1 LAFGGDI
8 HFADQLEPLLS
19 KPQTALAELRPH
31 LGAADVAVVNLEAA
45 LTTRG
50 SPAPKAFHFRSP
62 PTALQ
67 ALAAAGVDVVT
78 MANNHAV
85 DYGAKGFAD
94 TLAARAK
101 SPVPVVGIGTNTADA
116 LRPAIVTI
124 RGRRVAVL
132 GATQVPDWTLATW
145 PAGDNRPGVAA
156 AANPRRLA
164 DAVRRA
170 RRSADVVVVYLHWGT
185 DYERCPNSLQ
195 RSTARALAA
204 AGADVVVGTHAHQ
217 VQGAGWLRSTY
228 VAYGLGNFV
237 WWRRN
242 DELQSRS
249 GVLTLTVRGRRVVG
263 ERWTPMRISADGL
276 PRVPA
281 KARGRPAP
289 RELERARGLHR
300 LVVPPRLTPQ
310 SGISVRDIVERLGV
324 RPGAPLLATIEC
336 RQRLDV
342 RGLELEVEQ
351 REVLGDPR
359 RGRRLRKDD
368 VAALEMPAQHYLRR
382 RPPDLLSH
390 PAITGSPST
399 RTLGDR

>member
-1 LAFGGDI
+1 MRLRLLLVPALAACVGCSSAGAPAAEPASAVGQTTTSAATIPTTATLPTTTLPTATPPTTPAATGGATPAVADGTAPPDQLTLAFGGDI

-156 AANPRRLA
+156 AAKPRRLA

-242 DELQSRS
+242 SELQSRS

-263 ERWTPMRISADGL
+263 ERWTPMRISADGI

-281 KARGRPAP
+281 KADADRLLASWK
-289 RELERARGLHR
+289 RARDCTGL
-300 LVVPPRLTPQ
+300 
-310 SGISVRDIVERLGV
+310 SS
-324 RPGAPLLATIEC
+324 RPG
-336 RQRLDV
+336 
-342 RGLELEVEQ
+342 
-351 REVLGDPR
+351 
-359 RGRRLRKDD
+359 
-368 VAALEMPAQHYLRR
+368 
-382 RPPDLLSH
+382 
-390 PAITGSPST
+390 
-399 RTLGDR
+399 